1 MVDAFQDSTAALAE
15 RLMAALEA
23 GQHAGGDIRGQQS
36 AALLV
41 LRRGG
46 GYGALDDRHVVISI
60 YDHPQPIGELRRCY
74 ALHRLAYFPSDPAN
88 LVPITPE
95 LAVELKTLM
104 AAQGF
109 YTGEVDDHWDPAAQR
124 RLDLFLGRENY
135 DNRIDNGGLLD
146 LEVLADLRLR
156 YPEPDTS

>member
-1 MVDAFQDSTAALAE
+1 
-15 RLMAALEA
+15 
-23 GQHAGGDIRGQQS
+23 
-36 AALLV
+36 V

-46 GYGALDDRHVVISI
+46 GYGGLDDRHVVISI
-60 YDHPQPIGELRRCY
+60 YDHPRPIAELQRCY
-74 ALHRLAYFPSDPAN
+74 RLHRLAYFPSDPAS

-95 LAVELKTLM
+95 LAVELKALM

-109 YTGEVDDHWDPAAQR
+109 YSGEVDHRWDAAVQR

-135 DNRIDNGGLLD
+135 DNRIDNGGLID

-156 YPEPDTS
+156 YAEQGTL